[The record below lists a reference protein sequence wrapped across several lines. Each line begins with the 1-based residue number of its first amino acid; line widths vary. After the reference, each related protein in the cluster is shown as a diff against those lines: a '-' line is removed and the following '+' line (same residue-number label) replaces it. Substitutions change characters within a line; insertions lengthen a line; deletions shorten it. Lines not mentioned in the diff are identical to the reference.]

1 MEKMNDQDFGIA
13 LKLVSY
19 RINYILLGYQRDAK
33 RVSGVNSHQEVV
45 KDKRYNWL
53 IREENQWN

>member
-45 KDKRYNWL
+45 KDKRYN
-53 IREENQWN
+53 